1 MYKKLR
7 VDFTGFWP
15 NFKKNDNYF
24 FHLLK
29 SEYELII
36 DNNNPDVLFY
46 SVDYANKREHL
57 KKNYSNSK
65 KIFYTGENIKPDFNK
80 CDAAFSF
87 MENSNKSNY
96 RLPLWA
102 LHINWFGVKNDNKRD
117 QSYLID
123 KDSLINKKEVRRPN
137 NNFCS
142 FLASNNSG
150 ERLNFVKKLDAC
162 KRVDSSGKLFNNTK
176 KIIKGRGDQKWK
188 IKYLSK
194 FRFNI
199 AFENAIGNGYV
210 TEKIIHPMSVNSIP
224 IYWGSPYVK
233 QDFNEESFI
242 YVNDFENF
250 NEVVDYIMMLEN
262 NLDLYLE
269 KLNKPIFKNNSYPEY
284 ILPSN
289 VLKFIKQMIND

>member
-1 MYKKLR
+1 MNKKLR
-7 VDFTGFWP
+7 IDFTGFWP

-29 SEYELII
+29 SEYELTI
-36 DNNNPDVLFY
+36 DQDNPDILFY
-46 SVDYANKREHL
+46 SVDYANKKEHL
-57 KKNYSNSK
+57 KKNYTNSK
-65 KIFYTGENIKPDFNK
+65 KIFYTGENIEPDFNN

-87 MENSNKSNY
+87 MENSNKLNY

-102 LHINWFGVKNDNKRD
+102 LHINWFGVKHNNKRD

-123 KDSLINKKEVRRPN
+123 KISLVNKKYVKQPN

-150 ERLNFVKKLDAC
+150 ERLNFVKKLDAY
-162 KRVDSSGKLFNNTK
+162 KSVDSSGKLFNNTK

-199 AFENAIGNGYV
+199 AFENTIGNGYV

-224 IYWGSPYVK
+224 IYWGSPFVK
-233 QDFNEESFI
+233 NDFNEESFI

-250 NEVVDYIMMLEN
+250 NKVVDYIMLLED
-262 NLDLYLE
+262 NLELYLE
-269 KLNKPIFKNNSYPEY
+269 KLNQPIFKNNSYPEY
-284 ILPSN
+284 IMPSN
-289 VLKFIKQMIND
+289 VLKFIKQTIND

>member
-1 MYKKLR
+1 MNKKLR
-7 VDFTGFWP
+7 IDFTGFWP

-29 SEYELII
+29 SEYELTI
-36 DNNNPDVLFY
+36 DQDNPDILFY
-46 SVDYANKREHL
+46 SVDYANKKEHL
-57 KKNYSNSK
+57 KKNYTYSK
-65 KIFYTGENIKPDFNK
+65 KIFYTGENIEPDFNN

-87 MENSNKSNY
+87 MENSNKLNY

-102 LHINWFGVKNDNKRD
+102 LHINWFGVKHNNKRD

-123 KDSLINKKEVRRPN
+123 KESLVNKKHIKRPN

-150 ERLNFVKKLDAC
+150 ERLNFVKKLDAY
-162 KRVDSSGKLFNNTK
+162 KSVDSSGKLFNNTK

-199 AFENAIGNGYV
+199 AFENTIGNGYV

-224 IYWGSPYVK
+224 IYWGSPFVK
-233 QDFNEESFI
+233 NDFNEECFI

-250 NEVVDYIMMLEN
+250 NKVVDYIMLLEN

>member
-1 MYKKLR
+1 MNKKLR
-7 VDFTGFWP
+7 IDFTGFWP

-29 SEYELII
+29 SEYELTI
-36 DNNNPDVLFY
+36 DQDSPDILFY
-46 SVDYANKREHL
+46 SVDYANKKEHL
-57 KKNYSNSK
+57 KKNYTNSK
-65 KIFYTGENIKPDFNK
+65 KIFYTGENIEPDFNN

-87 MENSNKSNY
+87 MESSNKLNY

-102 LHINWFGVKNDNKRD
+102 LHINWFGVKHNNKRD

-123 KDSLINKKEVRRPN
+123 KKSLVNKKYIKQPN

-150 ERLNFVKKLDAC
+150 ERLNFVKKLDAY
-162 KRVDSSGKLFNNTK
+162 KSVDSSGKLFNNTK

-199 AFENAIGNGYV
+199 AFENTIGNGYV

-224 IYWGSPYVK
+224 IYWGSPFVK
-233 QDFNEESFI
+233 NDFNEKSFI

-250 NEVVDYIMMLEN
+250 NNVVDYIMLLEN
-262 NLDLYLE
+262 NLELYLE
-269 KLNKPIFKNNSYPEY
+269 KLNQPIFKNNSYPEY
-284 ILPSN
+284 ILPLN
-289 VLKFIKQMIND
+289 VLKFIKQTIND

>member
-7 VDFTGFWP
+7 IDFTGFWP

-29 SEYELII
+29 SEYELTI
-36 DNNNPDVLFY
+36 DQNNPDILFY
-46 SVDYANKREHL
+46 SVDYANKKEHL
-57 KKNYSNSK
+57 KKNYTNSK
-65 KIFYTGENIKPDFNK
+65 KIFYTGENMEPDFNN

-87 MENSNKSNY
+87 VENSNKLNY

-102 LHINWFGVKNDNKRD
+102 LHINWFGVKHNNKRD

-123 KDSLINKKEVRRPN
+123 KESLVNKKYVKRPN

-150 ERLNFVKKLDAC
+150 ERLNFVKKLDAY
-162 KRVDSSGKLFNNTK
+162 KSVDSSGKLFNNTK

-199 AFENAIGNGYV
+199 AFENTIGNGYV

-224 IYWGSPYVK
+224 IYWGSPFVK
-233 QDFNEESFI
+233 NDFNEESFI

-250 NEVVDYIMMLEN
+250 NKVVDYIMLLEN
-262 NLDLYLE
+262 NLELYLE
-269 KLNKPIFKNNSYPEY
+269 KLNQPIFKNNNYPEN

-289 VLKFIKQMIND
+289 VLKFIKQTIND

>member
-1 MYKKLR
+1 MNKKLR
-7 VDFTGFWP
+7 IDFTGFWP

-29 SEYELII
+29 SEYELTIYQ
-36 DNNNPDVLFY
+36 DNPDILFY
-46 SVDYANKREHL
+46 SVDYANKKEHL
-57 KKNYSNSK
+57 KKNYTNSK
-65 KIFYTGENIKPDFNK
+65 KIFYTGENIEPDFNN

-87 MENSNKSNY
+87 VENSNKLNY

-102 LHINWFGVKNDNKRD
+102 LHINWFGVKHNNKRD

-123 KDSLINKKEVRRPN
+123 KESLVNKKYVKRPN

-150 ERLNFVKKLDAC
+150 ERLNFVKKLDAY
-162 KRVDSSGKLFNNTK
+162 KSVDSSGKLFNNTK

-199 AFENAIGNGYV
+199 AFENTIGNGYV

-224 IYWGSPYVK
+224 IYWGSPFVK
-233 QDFNEESFI
+233 NDFNEESFI

-250 NEVVDYIMMLEN
+250 NKVVDYIMLLEN
-262 NLDLYLE
+262 NLELYLE
-269 KLNKPIFKNNSYPEY
+269 KLNQPIFRNNSYPEY

-289 VLKFIKQMIND
+289 VLKFIKQTIND